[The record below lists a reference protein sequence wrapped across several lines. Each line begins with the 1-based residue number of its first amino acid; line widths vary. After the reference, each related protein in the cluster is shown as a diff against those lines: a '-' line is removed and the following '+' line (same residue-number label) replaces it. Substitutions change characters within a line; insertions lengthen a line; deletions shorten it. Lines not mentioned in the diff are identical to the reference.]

1 MAAPPVRTALIHSD
15 DWRRFDYGPNHPLR
29 MERLG
34 LTWRLMEAYGLTH
47 LPGAIV
53 REPTPASEADIARFH
68 ASEYL
73 DVLKDADSG
82 MEPSLGCAFGL
93 GAGDNPVFPGLWQ
106 AARLVAAGSMLAA
119 DLVASGQA
127 QRAFHFAG
135 GLHHAMRE
143 RASGFCYVNDA
154 VLAILTLR
162 ARGLRVAYID
172 IDAHHG
178 DGVQAA
184 FYRDPD
190 VMTVS
195 THERGERLFPG
206 TGFVNERGEGEGV
219 GFSVNLPLEAY
230 TDSALYLAAF
240 DAVVPPLVRAFKP
253 DVIVAQLGIDSHRTD
268 PLTHLALDVQGFAQA
283 LTRIMT
289 LAPRIVALGGGGY
302 DVTNVARGW
311 TAAWAALN
319 ERELPAQLPAA
330 FAEDA
335 RRFGFR
341 SSLLWDAPAEP
352 LPDEMARAVRDY
364 ADRQV
369 DAVQRTIFPLHDL

>member
-1 MAAPPVRTALIHSD
+1 MAAPSVTTALIHSD

-34 LTWRLMEAYGLTH
+34 LTWRLMEAYGLTR
-47 LPGAIV
+47 LPGVIV
-53 REPTPASEADIARFH
+53 REPTPAAEEDIARFH
-68 ASEYL
+68 VREYL
-73 DVLKDADSG
+73 DVLKDADTG
-82 MEPSLGCAFGL
+82 VEPALGCAYGL
-93 GAGDNPVFPGLWQ
+93 GAGDNPIFPGLWQ

-119 DLVASGQA
+119 DMVASGQV

-230 TDSALYLAAF
+230 TDSSVYLAAF
-240 DAVVPPLVRAFKP
+240 EAVVPPLVRAFKP

-289 LAPRIVALGGGGY
+289 LTPRIVALGGGGY

-319 ERELPAQLPAA
+319 ERELPAELPAA

-341 SSLLWDAPAEP
+341 SQLLWDAPAAP
-352 LPDEMARAVRDY
+352 LPDEMERAVRDY